1 MASADIPSQETAKKI
16 PAAGGDPWPREIQRR
31 TTHSIDFPVFTA
43 EPPEPPPI
51 FLDTNL
57 GLNRV

>member
-1 MASADIPSQETAKKI
+1 MYLGVVITDFASMQKNLQAFDRADAFHQN
-16 PAAGGDPWPREIQRR
+16 QL
-31 TTHSIDFPVFTA
+31 
-43 EPPEPPPI
+43 EPPPI